1 MYLYISLLR
10 NHKFIPLFERLCW
23 PLPAVMLLLSGYDHA
38 VLLSVMGMF
47 QADKKKQLVSH
58 NLALFFIRLFNW
70 AISSKENFHKL
81 A

>member
-1 MYLYISLLR
+1 
-10 NHKFIPLFERLCW
+10 
-23 PLPAVMLLLSGYDHA
+23 MLLLSGYDHA

-58 NLALFFIRLFNW
+58 NLALFVIRLFNW

>member
-1 MYLYISLLR
+1 
-10 NHKFIPLFERLCW
+10 
-23 PLPAVMLLLSGYDHA
+23 MLLLSGYDHA

-47 QADKKKQLVSH
+47 QADKKKQLVIH
-58 NLALFFIRLFNW
+58 NLVSFFIRLFNW